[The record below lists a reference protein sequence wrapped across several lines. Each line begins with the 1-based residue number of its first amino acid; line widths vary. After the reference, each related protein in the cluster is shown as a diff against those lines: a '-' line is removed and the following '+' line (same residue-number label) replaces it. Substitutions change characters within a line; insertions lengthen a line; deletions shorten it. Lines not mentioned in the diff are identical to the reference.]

1 MGRHRLRHQQPIGV
15 GFLAHDGSLS
25 GRSSSKRSSCS
36 RVKRWLWLLPPALC
50 LMAGVLAWWA
60 GGRVADVE
68 QGASSTSVTSEHVA
82 GTSSDAADAETD
94 GTIVDGA
101 ALQDWDAETGVDM
114 WEQLLGQADEVKAS
128 STDAFLSDLAACEDA
143 QQEDV
148 TAVAWTSEQT
158 LSDLASDVVRAYR
171 AGGTMELLT
180 SGYLDLKGH
189 AWGAVLLDEKG
200 WVDVAVV
207 ASLDDAAT
215 SQARIAR
222 LWPRDS

>member
-1 MGRHRLRHQQPIGV
+1 
-15 GFLAHDGSLS
+15 
-25 GRSSSKRSSCS
+25 
-36 RVKRWLWLLPPALC
+36 
-50 LMAGVLAWWA
+50 
-60 GGRVADVE
+60 
-68 QGASSTSVTSEHVA
+68 
-82 GTSSDAADAETD
+82 
-94 GTIVDGA
+94 
-101 ALQDWDAETGVDM
+101 M

-148 TAVAWTSEQT
+148 VAVAWTSEQT
-158 LSDLASDVVRAYR
+158 LSDLAGDVVRAYR
-171 AGGTMELLT
+171 ASGSMELLT

-189 AWGAVLLDEKG
+189 AWGAVLLDEEG

-207 ASLDDAAT
+207 ASLEDAET